1 MASIA
6 NRRSV
11 MVLYSDIISP
21 ASHCVR
27 LVLAEKDINVE
38 INYVEDGERP
48 EALIEINP
56 YNSVL
61 TLIDRD
67 LVLYDE
73 QIIMEYLDERFPH
86 PPLLPVDPV
95 NRASNRQLRFRVL
108 KDLYS
113 LIDDI
118 ESSDSTKVG
127 IAQKTMKDNLTA
139 IVPAFIH
146 KPYFLSDE
154 YTLVDCCMAPLL
166 WRLPE
171 YGVKLPASASPLE
184 QYADRLFERDA
195 FQSSLSE
202 AEKEIRGL
210 ISI

>member
-11 MVLYSDIISP
+11 MVLYSDSTSP
-21 ASHCVR
+21 AGHCVR
-27 LVLAEKDINVE
+27 LVLGEKDINVE

-95 NRASNRQLRFRVL
+95 SRAGNRQLRFRVL

-118 ESSDSTKVG
+118 ESSDSAKSSN
-127 IAQKTMKDNLTA
+127 AQKNMKDNLTA
-139 IVPAFIH
+139 IAPAFMQ
-146 KPYFLSDE
+146 KPYFMSDD

-166 WRLPE
+166 WRLSK
-171 YGVKLPASASPLE
+171 YGVKLPVSASPVE
-184 QYADRLFERDA
+184 QYADRLFEREA

-202 AEKEIRGL
+202 AEKEMRGL
-210 ISI
+210 LTI

>member
-11 MVLYSDIISP
+11 MVLYSDTISP

-95 NRASNRQLRFRVL
+95 TRAGNRQLRFRVL

-118 ESSDSTKVG
+118 ESSDSTKVSN
-127 IAQKTMKDNLTA
+127 AQKNMKDNLTA
-139 IVPAFIH
+139 IVPAFVH
-146 KPYFLSDE
+146 KPYFMSDE

-171 YGVKLPASASPLE
+171 YGVKLPASARPLE
-184 QYADRLFERDA
+184 QYAERLFERDA

-202 AEKEIRGL
+202 PEKEIRGL
-210 ISI
+210 VTV

>member
-11 MVLYSDIISP
+11 MVLYSDSISP
-21 ASHCVR
+21 AGHCVR
-27 LVLAEKDINVE
+27 LVLGEKDINVE

-48 EALIEINP
+48 ESLIEINP

-67 LVLYDE
+67 LVLYNE

-95 NRASNRQLRFRVL
+95 IRAGNRQLRFRVL

-113 LIDDI
+113 LIEDI
-118 ESSDSTKVG
+118 ESSDSVKVCN
-127 IAQKTMKDNLTA
+127 AQKTMKDNLTA
-139 IVPAFIH
+139 IAPAFMQ
-146 KPYFLSDE
+146 KPYFMSDE

-171 YGVKLPASASPLE
+171 YGVKLPAAARPLTE
-184 QYADRLFERDA
+184 YADRLFERDA
-195 FQSSLSE
+195 FQASLSE
-202 AEKEIRGL
+202 AEKEMRGL
-210 ISI
+210 VST

>member
-11 MVLYSDIISP
+11 MVLYSDTISP

-27 LVLAEKDINVE
+27 LVLGEKDINVE

-95 NRASNRQLRFRVL
+95 IRAGNRQLRFRVL

-118 ESSDSTKVG
+118 ESSDSSKVSN
-127 IAQKTMKDNLTA
+127 AQKTMKDNLTA
-139 IVPAFIH
+139 IVPAFVH
-146 KPYFLSDE
+146 KPYFMSDE

-171 YGVKLPASASPLE
+171 YGVKLPASARPLE

-202 AEKEIRGL
+202 AEMEIRGL
-210 ISI
+210 VSV

>member
-11 MVLYSDIISP
+11 MVLYSDSTSP
-21 ASHCVR
+21 AGHCVR
-27 LVLAEKDINVE
+27 LVLGEKDINVE

-67 LVLYDE
+67 LVLYDA

-95 NRASNRQLRFRVL
+95 TRAGNRQIRFRVL

-118 ESSDSTKVG
+118 ESSDSAKS
-127 IAQKTMKDNLTA
+127 INAQKNMKDNLTA
-139 IVPAFIH
+139 IAPAFMQ
-146 KPYFLSDE
+146 KPYFMSDD

-166 WRLPE
+166 WRLSK
-171 YGVKLPASASPLE
+171 YGVKLPVSASPVE
-184 QYADRLFERDA
+184 QYADRLFEREA

-202 AEKEIRGL
+202 AEKEMRGL
-210 ISI
+210 LTT

>member
-11 MVLYSDIISP
+11 MVLYSDSISP

-27 LVLAEKDINVE
+27 LVLGEKDINVE

-48 EALIEINP
+48 EELIEINP
-56 YNSVL
+56 YNTVL

-95 NRASNRQLRFRVL
+95 NRAGNRQLRFRVQ

-118 ESSDSTKVG
+118 ESSDSSKVSN
-127 IAQKTMKDNLTA
+127 AQKNMKDNLTA
-139 IVPAFIH
+139 IVPAFEH
-146 KPYFLSDE
+146 KPYFMSDE

-171 YGVKLPASASPLE
+171 YGVKLPASARPLE
-184 QYADRLFERDA
+184 EYADRLFERDA

-202 AEKEIRGL
+202 AEREIRGL
-210 ISI
+210 VSI

>member
-1 MASIA
+1 MVSIA

-11 MVLYSDIISP
+11 MVLYSDSISP
-21 ASHCVR
+21 AGHCVR
-27 LVLAEKDINVE
+27 LVLGEKDINVE

-48 EALIEINP
+48 ESIIEINP

-67 LVLYDE
+67 LVLYNE

-95 NRASNRQLRFRVL
+95 IRAGNRQLRFRVL

-113 LIDDI
+113 LIEDI
-118 ESSDSTKVG
+118 ESSDSVKVG
-127 IAQKTMKDNLTA
+127 NAQKTMKDNLTA
-139 IVPAFIH
+139 IAPAFMQ
-146 KPYFLSDE
+146 KPYFMSDE

-171 YGVKLPASASPLE
+171 YGVKLPAAARPLTE
-184 QYADRLFERDA
+184 YADRLFERDA
-195 FQSSLSE
+195 FQASLSE
-202 AEKEIRGL
+202 AEKKMRGL
-210 ISI
+210 IST